1 MRKKKLPVLKWLVA
15 IIVVVVI
22 AGSYWL
28 SLERPAP
35 VQKTDLP
42 VELKLQPTK

>member
-1 MRKKKLPVLKWLVA
+1 MRKKKFPFVKWLVA
-15 IIVVVVI
+15 ILVIVAI

-35 VQKTDLP
+35 VQKIDVP
-42 VELKLQPTK
+42 VELKLQPVK

>member
-1 MRKKKLPVLKWLVA
+1 MRKKKVPVLKWLVA
-15 IIVVVVI
+15 IIIVVGI

-35 VQKTDLP
+35 EHKTDMP
-42 VELKLQPTK
+42 VELKLQPVK